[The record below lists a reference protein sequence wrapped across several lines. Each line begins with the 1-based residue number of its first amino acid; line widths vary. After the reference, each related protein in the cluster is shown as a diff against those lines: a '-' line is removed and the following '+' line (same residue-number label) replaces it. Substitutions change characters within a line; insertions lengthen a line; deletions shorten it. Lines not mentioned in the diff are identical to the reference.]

1 MKRISNLIPLL
12 TAIAFFSLLLIAS
25 CSKERSSGA
34 TPAQE
39 QEASQVSS
47 ESDAEADLVFN
58 GVFDNAMG
66 VNNDLGIAGT
76 GVFTGKT
83 DTLVPVPRC
92 FTVTIT
98 RASANVLFPA
108 HVVIDFGTAGCPG
121 PDGHLRRGKIIIEYT
136 NRLIIPGASATVT
149 LDGFYVDS
157 VKVQGT
163 LTVTNASANSTRIFK
178 VDVTGAKLTRP
189 NGNYTEWTSHKTI
202 TQIEGFNT
210 PDFPRDDVFRI
221 EGNSNGHARRGNLI
235 VGWESGITEP
245 LIKRFTCQW
254 VVKGIIKTVRV
265 NSSATSPWVATLNFG
280 TGGCDDQAIVT
291 INGVAHQITLP

>member
-1 MKRISNLIPLL
+1 MKRIFNLLPLL
-12 TAIAFFSLLLIAS
+12 TAIAFLSLLMIAS
-25 CSKERSSGA
+25 CSKEKSSGS
-34 TPAQE
+34 TPQQE

-47 ESDAEADLVFN
+47 ESDAEADLIFN

-66 VNNDLGIAGT
+66 VNNDVGIAGT

-98 RASANVLFPA
+98 RASTTALFPV
-108 HVVIDFGTAGCPG
+108 HIVIDFGTAGCPG
-121 PDGHLRRGKIIIEYT
+121 PDGHLRRGKIIIDYT
-136 NRLIIPGASATVT
+136 NRLTVPGATATAR

-157 VKVQGT
+157 TGVQGT
-163 LTVTNASANSTRIFK
+163 LTITNASANSTRIFK

-202 TQIEGFNT
+202 TQIEGMIT
-210 PDFPRDDVFRI
+210 PDFPRDDIFRI
-221 EGNSNGHARRGNLI
+221 EGNANGHARRGNLI
-235 VGWESGITEP
+235 VGWESVITEP

-254 VVKGIIKTVRV
+254 VVKGKIRTVRV
-265 NSSATSPWVATLNFG
+265 NSSTTSPWVAVLDFG
-280 TGGCDDQAIVT
+280 AGGCDDQAIVT
-291 INGVAHQITLP
+291 INGVPHQITLP

>member
-1 MKRISNLIPLL
+1 MKRIFNLIPLL
-12 TAIAFFSLLLIAS
+12 TACFFLSLLFIAS
-25 CSKERSSGA
+25 CSKERSSGS
-34 TPAQE
+34 TPQQE

-47 ESDAEADLVFN
+47 ESDAEADLIFN

-83 DTLVPVPRC
+83 DTLVPVPHC

-98 RASANVLFPA
+98 RASATVLFPA

-121 PDGHLRRGKIIIEYT
+121 PDGHLRRGKIIIDYT
-136 NRLIIPGASATVT
+136 NRLILPGASASVR

-157 VKVQGT
+157 VKVEGT

-210 PDFPRDDVFRI
+210 PDFPRDDVFKI
-221 EGNSNGHARRGNLI
+221 EGSSNGHARRGNLV
-235 VGWESGITEP
+235 VGWESTITEP

-254 VVKGIIKTVRV
+254 VVKGKIRTVRV
-265 NSSATSPWVATLNFG
+265 NSTVNSPWVAVLDFG
-280 TGGCDDQAIVT
+280 AGGCDDQAIVT
-291 INGVAHQITLP
+291 INGVPHQITLP